1 MRVCECVGMGGA
13 PRSSEVWRRRD
24 KVKERGRGI
33 RGDLHQLSA
42 SLPT

>member
-1 MRVCECVGMGGA
+1 
-13 PRSSEVWRRRD
+13 
-24 KVKERGRGI
+24 VKERGRGI